1 MVCKLNSHII
11 LSFVYWAYRDRGLY
25 YSELHEFNSWVIINF
40 SGRKVIFYIY
50 GLSLVFV
57 KQLLDNLF
65 YLVLYFLYLSLLSL
79 DYLVKRFILLDFT
92 FFSFYD
98 YYVCFINLQKFPK
111 CYSWIIFKLIFLYL
125 INFGADFCWLITTKG
140 CSACWL

>member
-1 MVCKLNSHII
+1 MVTVGFIIQNSMNLIHEW
-11 LSFVYWAYRDRGLY
+11 SSTFQEERW
-25 YSELHEFNSWVIINF
+25 YS
-40 SGRKVIFYIY
+40 FYIY

-57 KQLLDNLF
+57 KQLLDNSF